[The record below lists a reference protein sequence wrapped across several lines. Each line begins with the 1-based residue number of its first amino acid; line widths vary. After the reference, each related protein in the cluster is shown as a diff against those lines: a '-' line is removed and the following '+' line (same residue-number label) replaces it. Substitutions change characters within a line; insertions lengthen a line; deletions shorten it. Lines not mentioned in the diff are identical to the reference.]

1 LNLESYAQEVMMQL
15 REIFEY
21 IEKIG
26 FLVFS
31 TIEDGCVHSRV
42 AHFYAWDERGCI
54 ADDVH

>member
-1 LNLESYAQEVMMQL
+1 MQL